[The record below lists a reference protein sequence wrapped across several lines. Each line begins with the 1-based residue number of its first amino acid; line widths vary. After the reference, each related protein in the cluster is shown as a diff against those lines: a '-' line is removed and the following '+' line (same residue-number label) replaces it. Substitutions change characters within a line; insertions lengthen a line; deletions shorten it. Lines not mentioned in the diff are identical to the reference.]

1 MNFVNNNINNNI
13 IIIMIQQ
20 RLSGDAVIINGE
32 SKNKK
37 NSKLYYAMFF
47 NFSRSLCLPFL
58 LTCCSV
64 YKHVCGLANFFSYTP
79 CCNIVPKDNENNVST
94 AFLETHYGNYHTFQA
109 FPLLL
114 LLLCMVSYNCKKCLF
129 HEIKH

>member
-79 CCNIVPKDNENNVST
+79 CCNIVQIDNENKVSM
-94 AFLETHYGNYHTFQA
+94 LSLGNPDGNYHTFQA
-109 FPLLL
+109 FPFLL
-114 LLLCMVSYNCKKCLF
+114 LLLCMVSYNDKKCLF